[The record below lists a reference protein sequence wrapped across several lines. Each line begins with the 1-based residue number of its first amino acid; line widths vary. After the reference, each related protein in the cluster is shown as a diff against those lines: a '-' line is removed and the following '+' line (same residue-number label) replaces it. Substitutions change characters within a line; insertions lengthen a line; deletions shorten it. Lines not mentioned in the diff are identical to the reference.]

1 MTYAINP
8 DIHHLTAPPVA
19 LVQEWISQYH
29 GTAPMIDLSQAVPG
43 YPPHHDLMV
52 ALAEE
57 AASGDVLGYGAIE
70 GEPDLRAAYADHLS
84 QVYGTSVISD
94 QVLISSGCNQ
104 AFIIT
109 AMVLAK
115 AGDNV
120 LLPEPSYFNHSS
132 SLAMLGIEA
141 IGIKGDPEQA
151 FLPSV
156 EAFSDAITPST
167 RAIALV
173 SPNNPTGLCYP
184 DDLLFDLL
192 ALCR

>member
-70 GEPDLRAAYADHLS
+70 GEPDLRAA
-84 QVYGTSVISD
+84 
-94 QVLISSGCNQ
+94 
-104 AFIIT
+104 AFHET
-109 AMVLAK
+109 A
-115 AGDNV
+115 
-120 LLPEPSYFNHSS
+120 
-132 SLAMLGIEA
+132 
-141 IGIKGDPEQA
+141 
-151 FLPSV
+151 
-156 EAFSDAITPST
+156 
-167 RAIALV
+167 R
-173 SPNNPTGLCYP
+173 
-184 DDLLFDLL
+184 
-192 ALCR
+192 